1 MEDATHEFD
10 NLKARQRELEKENY
24 KLKGLQQKAENEK
37 DAFERDYEKYRKL
50 YTELQKAVDE

>member
-37 DAFERDYEKYRKL
+37 DVFERDLEKY
-50 YTELQKAVDE
+50 

>member
-37 DAFERDYEKYRKL
+37 DAFERDYEKYKKL

>member
-37 DAFERDYEKYRKL
+37 DALERDLDKYKKDFN
-50 YTELQKAVDE
+50 ELQKAVNE